1 MAGWGLIVTVDSAR
15 TPNWRERSIRVRPD
29 GRAWIDGRPVD
40 ARDGATFD
48 DHSAIDGRVLATVAS
63 GDTADVDAAVRAARR
78 AFESGV
84 WSRAPL
90 RERKR
95 VLRRFAE
102 LIVEHVDELAL
113 LETLDVGKP
122 IRESLAVD
130 VPGAAH
136 CIEWFAETVD
146 KQYGE
151 IAPTDS
157 GSLALITR
165 EPLGVIGAVVP
176 WNYPLIISSWKI
188 APALAAGN
196 SVVLKPAEQSP
207 LTALV
212 LARLAAEAGL
222 PDGVLNVVPGFGP
235 TAGAALG
242 RHLDVDKIAFTGSGD
257 VGRRF
262 LAYAAESNM
271 KSVSLECGGK
281 SPQLVFADAADLD
294 AAASSVALGIFY
306 NQGETCN
313 AGSRLLV
320 DARIADD
327 FTAAVARA
335 GDAMVLGDPL
345 EPATAVGALVDRAQ
359 FDRVAN
365 YVTLGVA
372 EGATV
377 VSGGSRVR
385 EDLGGYYFAPTVLS
399 GATNDMRVAREEIFG
414 PVLVSIAF
422 SDEAE
427 AIALANDSDYGLA
440 AGVWT
445 ADLRRAHRVAAAL
458 RVGTVWVNTFD
469 ASDVATP
476 FGGMKRSGFGR
487 DRSLHALEEYSQLK
501 TTWLDLH

>member
-1 MAGWGLIVTVDSAR
+1 MSLDPSTV
-15 TPNWRERSIRVRPD
+15 NWRERALAARPD
-29 GRAWIDGRPVD
+29 GRAWIDGRAVD
-40 ARDGATFD
+40 ALDGATFAD
-48 DHSAIDGRVLATVAS
+48 ASAIDGRVIANVAA
-63 GDTADVDAAVRAARR
+63 GDVADVDAAVRAARR
-78 AFESGV
+78 AFNDGV
-84 WSRAPL
+84 WSHAPL

-102 LIVEHVDELAL
+102 LIVDHVEELAL

-122 IRESLAVD
+122 IGESLAVD
-130 VPGAAH
+130 VPGAAR

-151 IAPTDS
+151 VAPTDA

-165 EPLGVIGAVVP
+165 EPLGVVGAVVP

-207 LTALV
+207 LSALV

-222 PDGVLNVVPGFGP
+222 PDGVFNVVPGFGP

-242 RHLDVDKIAFTGSGD
+242 RHLDVDKIAFTGSGE

-271 KSVSLECGGK
+271 KSVTLECGGK
-281 SPQLVFADAADLD
+281 SPQLVFADAPNLD

-320 DARIADD
+320 EARIADE

-335 GDAMVLGDPL
+335 GDAMTLGHPL
-345 EPATAVGALVDRAQ
+345 DPATQIGALVDRDQ
-359 FDRVAN
+359 FERVAG
-365 YVTLGVA
+365 YVELGLR
-372 EGATV
+372 EGATI
-377 VSGGSRVR
+377 VSGGTRVR
-385 EDLGGYYFAPTVLS
+385 GDLGGYYFAPTVLT

-414 PVLVSIAF
+414 PVLVSISFA
-422 SDEAE
+422 DEAE
-427 AIALANDSDYGLA
+427 AIALANDSEYGLA

-445 ADLRRAHRVAAAL
+445 NDLRRAHRVAAAL

>member
-1 MAGWGLIVTVDSAR
+1 MAIDPVGAHL
-15 TPNWRERSIRVRPD
+15 WRERAATVRPD
-29 GRAWIDGRPVD
+29 GRAWIDGHPVS
-40 ARDGATFD
+40 AVDGATFD
-48 DHSAIDGRVLATVAS
+48 DRSAIDGRVLAAVAA
-63 GDTADVDAAVRAARR
+63 GDAADVDAAVRAARR
-78 AFESGV
+78 AFEAGV
-84 WSRAPL
+84 WSHAPL

-102 LIVEHVDELAL
+102 LVAANGDELAL

-130 VPGAAH
+130 VPGAAR
-136 CIEWFAETVD
+136 CLEWFAETID

-151 IAPTDS
+151 LAPTDP
-157 GSLALITR
+157 GSIAMITR
-165 EPLGVIGAVVP
+165 EPLGVVGAVVP

-207 LTALV
+207 LSALV
-212 LARLAAEAGL
+212 LARLATEAGV
-222 PDGVLNVVPGFGP
+222 PDGVFNVVPGYGP

-242 RHLDVDKIAFTGSGD
+242 RHPEVDKIAFTGSGEI
-257 VGRRF
+257 GRRF
-262 LAYAAESNM
+262 LAYAGESNM
-271 KSVSLECGGK
+271 KAVSLECGGK
-281 SPQLVFADAADLD
+281 SPQLVFADAPDLD
-294 AAASSVALGIFY
+294 AAASSVAMGIFY

-320 DARIADD
+320 DARIAED

-335 GDAMVLGDPL
+335 GDALVLGDPL
-345 EPATAVGALVDRAQ
+345 DPATAVGALVDRDQ
-359 FDRVAN
+359 FDRVSH
-365 YVTLGVA
+365 YVALGVT
-372 EGATV
+372 EGASI

-385 EDLGGYYFAPTVLS
+385 EDLGGYYFAPTVLA

-422 SDEAE
+422 HDEDEAV
-427 AIALANDSDYGLA
+427 ALANDSDYGLA

-469 ASDVATP
+469 ASDVTTP

-487 DRSLHALEEYSQLK
+487 DRSLHALDEYSQLK